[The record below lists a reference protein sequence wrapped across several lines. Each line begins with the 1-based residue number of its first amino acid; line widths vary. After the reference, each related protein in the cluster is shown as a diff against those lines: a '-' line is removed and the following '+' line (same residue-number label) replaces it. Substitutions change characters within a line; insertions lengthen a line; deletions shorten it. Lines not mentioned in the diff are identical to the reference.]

1 MFGPRDAGDIVDEWD
16 VPAQIKAASIPCERA
31 TEPTHVVGSLNEGDG
46 CPIACRSKRSREAR
60 GASSQHHNV
69 AALSHSRHGAR
80 SEDDLQAA
88 SGPEVTILAH
98 VPRPSVPSLA
108 AAGLAVLL
116 ITAGSAS
123 ATTGGAVSSSGV
135 RWTVL
140 VIAAVL
146 IAAGGLAIV
155 KSMWGMRAPLKR
167 GATETTETLW
177 LLLPLILAVALVV
190 FAAQGIS

>member
-1 MFGPRDAGDIVDEWD
+1 M
-16 VPAQIKAASIPCERA
+16 
-31 TEPTHVVGSLNEGDG
+31 
-46 CPIACRSKRSREAR
+46 
-60 GASSQHHNV
+60 
-69 AALSHSRHGAR
+69 
-80 SEDDLQAA
+80 
-88 SGPEVTILAH
+88 
-98 VPRPSVPSLA
+98 PRPSVPSLA
-108 AAGLAVLL
+108 AAGLAALL
-116 ITAGSAS
+116 ITAGSAN
-123 ATTGGAVSSSGV
+123 ATAGGAVSSSGV

-177 LLLPLILAVALVV
+177 LLLPLVLAVALVI

>member
-1 MFGPRDAGDIVDEWD
+1 M
-16 VPAQIKAASIPCERA
+16 
-31 TEPTHVVGSLNEGDG
+31 
-46 CPIACRSKRSREAR
+46 
-60 GASSQHHNV
+60 
-69 AALSHSRHGAR
+69 
-80 SEDDLQAA
+80 QAA

-108 AAGLAVLL
+108 AAGLTALL
-116 ITAGSAS
+116 ITAGSANAS
-123 ATTGGAVSSSGV
+123 TGGVVSSSGA

-167 GATETTETLW
+167 GATETTEGS
-177 LLLPLILAVALVV
+177 AEEVALVK
-190 FAAQGIS
+190 ISTSTPRRAIPNAVCRT

>member
-1 MFGPRDAGDIVDEWD
+1 M
-16 VPAQIKAASIPCERA
+16 
-31 TEPTHVVGSLNEGDG
+31 
-46 CPIACRSKRSREAR
+46 
-60 GASSQHHNV
+60 
-69 AALSHSRHGAR
+69 
-80 SEDDLQAA
+80 QAV

-108 AAGLAVLL
+108 AAGLTALL
-116 ITAGSAS
+116 ITAGSANAS
-123 ATTGGAVSSSGV
+123 TGGVVSSSGA

-146 IAAGGLAIV
+146 IATGGLAIV
-155 KSMWGMRAPLKR
+155 KSMWGMRTPLKR

-177 LLLPLILAVALVV
+177 LLLPLAFAVALVV

>member
-1 MFGPRDAGDIVDEWD
+1 M
-16 VPAQIKAASIPCERA
+16 
-31 TEPTHVVGSLNEGDG
+31 
-46 CPIACRSKRSREAR
+46 
-60 GASSQHHNV
+60 
-69 AALSHSRHGAR
+69 
-80 SEDDLQAA
+80 QAA

-108 AAGLAVLL
+108 AAGLTALL
-116 ITAGSAS
+116 IANAS
-123 ATTGGAVSSSGV
+123 TGGVVSSSGA

-177 LLLPLILAVALVV
+177 LLLPLAFAVALVV